1 MMVTSS
7 FLLMELLSDTAASA
21 IGVSNEP
28 STFALAL
35 FSGNRPTKAQLQALA
50 VDLGNNYSYE
60 AYYDT
65 TKIAALLTTL
75 TGKTVI
81 SMVNQNAAL
90 PVEWTAG
97 RITLPFA
104 GIPDSTTSLQDDA
117 PTWGVV
123 MLYARSTSANFTSW
137 QGRVMLYFTVGDQNS
152 AADLK
157 IQGGVI
163 PKTSTWKPND
173 IVLNVSGAIA

>member
-7 FLLMELLSDTAASA
+7 FLLMEMLSDTAFGA
-21 IGVSNEP
+21 IGANNEP
-28 STFALAL
+28 STYALAL

-50 VDLGNNYSYE
+50 VDLGSGYSYE

-65 TKIAALLTTL
+65 TKVAALLTAL

-81 SMVNQNAAL
+81 SMVNQTAAL
-90 PVEWTAG
+90 PVEWGAG
-97 RITLPFA
+97 RITLPFSS
-104 GIPDSTTSLQDDA
+104 ISDSTVSLQDDL
-117 PTWGVV
+117 PTWGMVQ
-123 MLYARSTSANFTSW
+123 LYARSTSANFTSW